1 MINLRIGWMSEDP
14 READEEILHA
24 MWLSPRD
31 CTEVVRRAIEAE
43 VTFGLYYAI
52 SDNPNRRWSMTNT
65 TLELGYRPQDSVN
78 DHLGAPRVIEGG
90 AEVRDD
96 WPRGS

>member
-1 MINLRIGWMSEDP
+1 
-14 READEEILHA
+14 

-31 CTEVVRRAIEAE
+31 CTEVVRCAIEAE
-43 VTFGLYYAI
+43 VRFGLYYAI

-65 TLELGYRPQDSVN
+65 HLELGYRPRDAWTS
-78 DHLGAPRVIEGG
+78 LPGASERVVEGG
-90 AEVRDD
+90 APVRDS